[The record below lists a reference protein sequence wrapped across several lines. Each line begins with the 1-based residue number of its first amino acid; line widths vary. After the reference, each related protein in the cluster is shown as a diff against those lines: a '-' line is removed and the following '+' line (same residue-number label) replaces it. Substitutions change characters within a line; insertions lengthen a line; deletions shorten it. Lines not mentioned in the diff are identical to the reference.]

1 MRKNTDIIIIATTV
15 PFPVSKA
22 VEVAIALVWVE
33 KKQRNGEIS
42 VVKERI
48 KEQDDEGKI
57 IL

>member
-1 MRKNTDIIIIATTV
+1 ATTV

-22 VEVAIALVWVE
+22 LAVAIALVWVG

-48 KEQDDEGKI
+48 KEQEDEGKI

>member
-1 MRKNTDIIIIATTV
+1 MRKNTDIKIIATTV

-22 VEVAIALVWVE
+22 LAVAIALVWVG

-48 KEQDDEGKI
+48 KEQEDEGKI